1 MKIQWLGV
9 QGTLSAAISDVDVT
23 ISSAGLADLPEVVAP
38 DYAKLVIDPA
48 GSDGRP
54 EVVYVTAHAAAAT
67 TATISRGEE
76 TEEGGSVARSHAD
89 GAIWYHA
96 ATPRDYEGMMVA
108 ADETE
113 RESLS
118 VEDGTVVW
126 QQDTMEHWTY
136 VDAATPYWTRNNT
149 YHQFIYNSSGIQGNN
164 RYNNWSDLMT
174 DIASEEGSRI
184 ILFEQNETIP
194 AGAWNLDNVELR
206 GNSIEY
212 DQGGFTLTF
221 GDSTT
226 ISSWENPRITGIR
239 LLSTS
244 ATGPIWSPTG
254 ALVFAMTNTSHVHA
268 TTEPFIE
275 HSGGGQMI
283 LSLDS
288 GARWRLLS
296 GGVEMLHDTSSAFG
310 CTLIVSRGKGAT
322 VENDTI
328 SSDNAVIFIDVVQDT
343 NNDVVTSGFPSTHT
357 NLVIG
362 FGLPLYL
369 TDANALGFDPTG
381 LAIVT
386 SDQTQEAIA
395 ELDAATDAVT
405 TDVAALP
412 LLDSGTYTPTLTDV
426 ANVSSSTS
434 YDARWIRIGNQI
446 QVVGRCAIDPTS
458 ATTLTRWRVSLPV
471 ASDFASDNDAAGVAV
486 GDLSDESAAHGF
498 ADTANDEIEFSA
510 YPVDIAQHV
519 YSFSFMYTVI

>member
-96 ATPRDYEGMMVA
+96 ATPRDY
-108 ADETE
+108 
-113 RESLS
+113 
-118 VEDGTVVW
+118 
-126 QQDTMEHWTY
+126 
-136 VDAATPYWTRNNT
+136 
-149 YHQFIYNSSGIQGNN
+149 
-164 RYNNWSDLMT
+164 
-174 DIASEEGSRI
+174 
-184 ILFEQNETIP
+184 
-194 AGAWNLDNVELR
+194 
-206 GNSIEY
+206 
-212 DQGGFTLTF
+212 
-221 GDSTT
+221 
-226 ISSWENPRITGIR
+226 
-239 LLSTS
+239 
-244 ATGPIWSPTG
+244 
-254 ALVFAMTNTSHVHA
+254 
-268 TTEPFIE
+268 
-275 HSGGGQMI
+275 
-283 LSLDS
+283 
-288 GARWRLLS
+288 
-296 GGVEMLHDTSSAFG
+296 
-310 CTLIVSRGKGAT
+310 
-322 VENDTI
+322 
-328 SSDNAVIFIDVVQDT
+328 
-343 NNDVVTSGFPSTHT
+343 
-357 NLVIG
+357 
-362 FGLPLYL
+362 
-369 TDANALGFDPTG
+369 
-381 LAIVT
+381 
-386 SDQTQEAIA
+386 
-395 ELDAATDAVT
+395 
-405 TDVAALP
+405 DVAALP